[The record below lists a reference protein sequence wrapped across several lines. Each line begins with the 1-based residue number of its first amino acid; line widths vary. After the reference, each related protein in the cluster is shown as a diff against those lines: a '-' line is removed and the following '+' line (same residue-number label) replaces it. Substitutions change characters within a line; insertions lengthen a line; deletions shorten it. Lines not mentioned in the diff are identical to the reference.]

1 MYSTESNLKQ
11 DTRKPRSG
19 GWKLLLAAL
28 PIMVIGLTGCDR
40 LLEVSVPGA
49 AEDSELDNPAL
60 SRSMVVGALGEFECA
75 WVNYSLTNAILTEEF
90 RSANGWRATNIWNS
104 RLASVNET
112 VGLCSNNRNQD
123 SFGYY
128 APAQTAR
135 FMARDGYDRISGF
148 DPADVPNYEQSLA
161 KLKAYEGY
169 ALTLLG
175 EGYCEMAVDG
185 GPLMSRQDV
194 FAMAEQRFTEAMPH
208 AQASGDET
216 ILHMANV
223 GRARARLNQGDLGGA
238 ASDAEAVPQGFVRW
252 AHYTSNQ
259 PRRENRIYNQT
270 YFNDRLTVGTEYE
283 WVELNGDQDPRVP
296 VLDTETTGEDGA
308 THYFLQEKV
317 TSPTQDMPI
326 ASWIEAQLIIAEA
339 RGGGEA
345 VAAINRIRD
354 YQDLPAYTGDGSLED
369 VIEERRRQFFL
380 EGHRLNDMLRHNIP
394 FPTGVT
400 NRGDPYGPVTC
411 IPLPEQERLNNPNI

>member
-1 MYSTESNLKQ
+1 M
-11 DTRKPRSG
+11 
-19 GWKLLLAAL
+19 
-28 PIMVIGLTGCDR
+28 GCDQ

-60 SRSMVVGALGEFECA
+60 ARSMVVGALGEFECA
-75 WVNYSLTNAILTEEF
+75 WVHASLTNSILTEEF

-104 RLASVNET
+104 RLAAVNET
-112 VGLCSNNRNQD
+112 VGNCSNNRNFD
-123 SFGYY
+123 GFGYY
-128 APAQTAR
+128 AQGQTAR

-148 DPADVPNYEQSLA
+148 DPADVPNYDQSLA

-169 ALTLLG
+169 SLTLLG

-194 FAMAEQRFTEAMPH
+194 FALAEQRFTEAMPY

-223 GRARARLNQGDLGGA
+223 GRARVRLNQGNLSGA
-238 ASDAEAVPQGFVRW
+238 ASDAEAVPEGFVRW
-252 AHYTSNQ
+252 ANYTSNQ

-270 YFNDRLTVGTEYE
+270 YFNDRLTVGSDYVM
-283 WVELNGDQDPRVP
+283 VELDGAQDPRVP

-308 THYFLQEKV
+308 TRFFLQQKV

-345 VAAINRIRD
+345 VDAINRIRA
-354 YQDLPAYTGDGSLED
+354 YQDLAPYTGDGSLDD

-400 NRGDPYGPVTC
+400 NRGDPYGPTTC